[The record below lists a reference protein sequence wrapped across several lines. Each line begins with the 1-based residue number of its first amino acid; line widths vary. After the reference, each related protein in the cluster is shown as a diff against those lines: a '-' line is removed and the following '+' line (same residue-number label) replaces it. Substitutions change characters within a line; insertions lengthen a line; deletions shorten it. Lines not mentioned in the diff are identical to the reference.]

1 MLKFALLP
9 VPAALAGL
17 APTLAAFETSFAH
30 ALCLDGEVYPATATV
45 VPASEVA
52 SLSAWQVP
60 SLRQSFDVD
69 QVSDAAIATV
79 ETCLRNV
86 GAATLQLGTTA
97 RETLRAELDAMAEW
111 VLECHDEA
119 EGPIERFA
127 NAQLYRVRRK
137 FLRRYGA
144 RRLWMELRDERQ
156 RHGAQGDPV
165 KRAAYLSWWY
175 DRIAKLQRRL
185 SWHVPG
191 FSGEDVS
198 SELLALLIA
207 AVDSGDD
214 GAFILGGAPGIEGT
228 FSFLVK
234 KKRWLQRRQQIR
246 EVAPSDMLGS
256 IGARPPTGE
265 EVVLARE
272 QRREA
277 GAVLERAEKRLRP
290 RQRRYFRAVVED
302 AREHEY
308 VSEVRVADRLGVHKS
323 TVSRAVKV
331 ALEALTK
338 SGAADVLDTLNSK
351 APRTRR

>member
-1 MLKFALLP
+1 
-9 VPAALAGL
+9 
-17 APTLAAFETSFAH
+17 
-30 ALCLDGEVYPATATV
+30 
-45 VPASEVA
+45 
-52 SLSAWQVP
+52 
-60 SLRQSFDVD
+60 
-69 QVSDAAIATV
+69 
-79 ETCLRNV
+79 
-86 GAATLQLGTTA
+86 
-97 RETLRAELDAMAEW
+97 
-111 VLECHDEA
+111 
-119 EGPIERFA
+119 
-127 NAQLYRVRRK
+127 
-137 FLRRYGA
+137 
-144 RRLWMELRDERQ
+144 MELRDERQ

-351 APRTRR
+351 APRTRRRLWRTESDVEQPKVRPALVLQEQRSAPQPPWLDEGDVVRIRDTGEEGCVVGVDPCLIGPLYRVRCNGVEHSDLPREALEYRAPVFVPF